1 MSVNQIDDII
11 DQTLDQLYLEELNSN
26 ETIRILTEGK
36 VINFVEHFDGINS
49 CIRNFTNKI
58 DKSKIQELVN
68 SKENTQRILDI
79 ITRYV
84 AYYIFLY
91 IGFYYTGTFKDF
103 RNNLIQFSK
112 LQEKSLYSII
122 NFFDTENNY
131 RILSFYK
138 MMRDVMK
145 IILMTDLQK
154 KSIDVN
160 EKKDALAFLD
170 KIGENNVNEYF
181 LIVTPDPEKDDD
193 ATIQLNVHSIIK
205 TIVFGELYQF
215 QERHVIFSIL
225 SEIEE
230 NESEFTYIDIVVMAD
245 TFDFDS
251 IRKIFLGYK
260 GDTEKM
266 ANNLF
271 ELLNTSDLDNLIEYR
286 DNEKI
291 NRLID
296 FYGVIPIVDDF
307 LRYHKD
313 SIKLEGS
320 EPVPIIFSNTASKQN
335 IQLLL
340 KSQQRKKKE
349 NTKAQMI
356 INKIDAIQRLY
367 SSNVKNNPAIYNK
380 IKQLF
385 FEPYIHRKMVLH
397 NYLEELEILNK
408 MHKMETYI
416 TSIDEYYL
424 ELLYAINHAYFNFK
438 DFHKYGNHVN
448 IETGK
453 TINML
458 RYCNIEYLN
467 KGTPDM
473 LDVRTGA
480 INSSINLVG
489 LSLGPF
495 NGNYI
500 QCITKDKLIDIRTIT
515 INYTKNKEKK
525 SIISNNGYKMFIKCF
540 KRFYVDTITVL
551 RDPKISIIVDTEKI
565 KILNPDLFDRII
577 YWVYDVT
584 TDIYKSKTYELG
596 SQKSLLAGISDSE
609 TENEIDF
616 QEKIKQMNSDLYDRI
631 VKTLKTKLSTLIR
644 QHSSFTIFETYTL
657 IYLFSNIYGL
667 NMSEKEVNIIIRE
680 NYVWEKIDKVN
691 ITQISEKNIIPNPE
705 INLPARAKP
714 IVVKIDISDPLHPKS
729 AKAINKRMDQEMP
742 EDVANFGEFI
752 ENSRCKH
759 EIDWDD
765 IVKLYESGDAYKS
778 AINRFIAMYAIQ
790 SNDSS
795 FVCKICGQTLQVL
808 QYVQDG
814 KFDNNVQKYVS
825 SYSSS
830 DIKLKDMKE
839 YVAYVKTL
847 KHLKKSTKRISFL
860 MGINVVSGSGPMVK
874 QKQTSLTKQIVDLLI
889 KHNQIVLRRNIDN
902 DARLDFYA
910 KKFGIDKR
918 FSSVYFF
925 QLNDNLFNPEQ
936 RQVIQADADVRKLEI
951 NNITLYVSLIILTE
965 LNGPQI
971 MMMNTD
977 KFLNIYFFDKYGR
990 RLFEG
995 LLLKRNITDDETV
1008 PILNHPVLCYCIYV
1022 IAYVLYTYL
1031 IWMFASDEKTKKT
1044 FNPAILKNIIHSLCE
1059 LLNSILTECG
1069 IQNIGGTINDYVY
1082 LLFSNKFYSQ
1092 LNGIYSD
1099 NSIISILRKLHSKYS
1114 DAPTKAVTVDKVKTN
1129 YIDGNWHIVSTPYK
1143 ITVFKVSN
1151 GIAYDKPSEIEFPY
1165 DKTITSEII
1174 CESGDFHS
1182 WIWKNQ
1188 DLVCR
1193 KCGALYS
1200 KVDTVEDKTI
1210 VNYYFFQDKTLKKEC
1225 EKEMGNKESPFFD
1238 ICNNHKDGSFSHTDI
1253 DKFNTISEKEKLN
1266 RIEGQMTNNIEQR
1279 KILDTRT
1286 SKNEALIESLYTE
1299 VNKKYDKTYGIINEI
1314 VDSFVKIIAG
1324 LLGSKTNL
1332 NIYEETAPD
1341 QGKPIIEKNPY
1352 PIYLNDDV
1360 YIIDH
1365 SYDKTPLPTPIVML
1379 ESENKILFKENH
1391 PFFKTDVYYYAD
1403 NRTVQVNVFYD
1414 AITFK
1419 LLGYKAKHKDYIL
1432 YEKSNQFLKVNQSIK
1447 NKLLVFSYR
1456 NKYINITDA
1465 INKTKLDDINL
1476 TYYEIINELIEKHI
1490 LTTRNTIDIISRM
1503 LYKIKNY
1510 VAVQK
1515 GAIFLEST
1523 KEIDKLIDKYAG
1535 IFSNKI
1541 SLGKDDD
1548 AFDDWRFIRNMF
1560 KHQKIDWSKTNVLS
1574 SIHKNGVFTYISTEM
1589 INYYDVASTVMMYY
1603 LVGQLSKI
1611 LDSNPEKVT
1620 KTNITKLYIDL
1631 INYVYS
1637 INNIDEI
1644 KNTSDIRRFEY
1655 ILKGSSIAIDLLR
1668 RGQGIAAAEKME
1680 KQLINLEA
1688 EQTIEEIVGEPVG
1701 ETNDGEEI
1709 DSDDLEDIREEADA
1723 LDVEAGEYD
1732 DDDNVEYESE

>member
-26 ETIRILTEGK
+26 ETIKILTEEN
-36 VINFVEHFDGINS
+36 VINFVEYFDGINN
-49 CIRNFTNKI
+49 CIRDFTNKI

-131 RILSFYK
+131 RILTFYK
-138 MMRDVMK
+138 MMRDVIK

-154 KSIDVN
+154 KSIDIN
-160 EKKDALAFLD
+160 EMKDALAFLD
-170 KIGENNVNEYF
+170 KIGEDNVNEYF
-181 LIVTPDPEKDDD
+181 LIITPDPEKNDD

-215 QERHVIFSIL
+215 QERHVIFGIL

-245 TFDFDS
+245 AFDFDS

-271 ELLNTSDLDNLIEYR
+271 ELLNATDSAVKYR

-291 NRLID
+291 NRLIN

-320 EPVPIIFSNTASKQN
+320 EPVPIIFSNTANKQN

-356 INKIDAIQRLY
+356 INKIDAIQSLY
-367 SSNVKNNPAIYNK
+367 SNNVKNNPAVYDK

-424 ELLYAINHAYFNFK
+424 ELLYAVNHAYFNFK
-438 DFHKYGNHVN
+438 DFLKYGNHVN
-448 IETGK
+448 IEYGK

-458 RYCNIEYLN
+458 RYCNIEHLN
-467 KGTPDM
+467 KGTTEM

-480 INSSINLVG
+480 INNPINVVG
-489 LSLGPF
+489 LALGPF

-500 QCITKDKLIDIRTIT
+500 QCVTKDKLIDIRSVT
-515 INYTKNKEKK
+515 INYTKNKQKK
-525 SIISNNGYKMFIKCF
+525 SVTSNNGYKMFIKCF
-540 KRFYVDTITVL
+540 KRIYIDTITIV
-551 RDPKISIIVDTEKI
+551 RDPKLSIIVNTDKI
-565 KILNPDLFDRII
+565 KILNPDLFDKVI
-577 YWVYDVT
+577 YWAYDVT

-609 TENEIDF
+609 NSEIDF
-616 QEKIKQMNSDLYDRI
+616 QEKIKQMNSDLYDKI
-631 VKTLKTKLSTLIR
+631 VKTLKTKLNTLIKE
-644 QHSSFTIFETYTL
+644 HISLSIFETYTL
-657 IYLFSNIYGL
+657 VYLFSNIYGL
-667 NMSEKEVNIIIRE
+667 NMSEKEVNIIVRE
-680 NYVWEKIDKVN
+680 NYIWEKKDKIN
-691 ITQISEKNIIPNPE
+691 ITQVTEKDIIQNPE
-705 INLPARAKP
+705 IVLPPRPTP
-714 IVVKIDISDPLHPKS
+714 IIVKIDITDPLHPKS
-729 AKAINKRMDQEMP
+729 AKAITKKMDQEMP
-742 EDVANFGEFI
+742 EEAANFGEFI
-752 ENSRCKH
+752 ENSKCKH
-759 EIDWDD
+759 EIEWDD

-778 AINRFIAMYAIQ
+778 AINKFIAMYAIQ

-847 KHLKKSTKRISFL
+847 KHLKKSTKRVSFL
-860 MGINVVSGSGPMVK
+860 MGINIVSGSGPMVK
-874 QKQTSLTKQIVDLLI
+874 QKQTSLTKQMIDLLI
-889 KHNQIVLRRNIDN
+889 KHNQMVLRKNIDN
-902 DARLDFYA
+902 DVRLDFYA
-910 KKFGIDKR
+910 KNFGIDKR

-925 QLNDNLFNPEQ
+925 KLNDNLFSPEQ
-936 RQVIQADADVRKLEI
+936 RQIIQADADITKLEI

-965 LNGPQI
+965 LNGSQI
-971 MMMNTD
+971 FMMNTD
-977 KFLNIYFFDKYGR
+977 KYLNIYFFEKYGK
-990 RLFEG
+990 RLFDG
-995 LLLKRNITDDETV
+995 LLLKRNITDNETI
-1008 PILNHPVLCYCIYV
+1008 PLLSHPVFCYCIYV
-1022 IAYVLYTYL
+1022 VAYVLYTYL
-1031 IWMFASDEKTKKT
+1031 IWKFASDEKSKKT

-1059 LLNSILTECG
+1059 LLNSILIECE
-1069 IQNIGGTINDYVY
+1069 IQNSGGTINDYVY

-1099 NSIISILRKLHSKYS
+1099 NSVIAILQKLHSKYS
-1114 DAPTKAVTVDKVKTN
+1114 DAPNKATTVEKIQTN
-1129 YIDGNWHIVSTPYK
+1129 YIGKDWHIVSTPYK
-1143 ITVFKVSN
+1143 ITVFKVST
-1151 GIAYDKPSEIEFPY
+1151 GVAYDRPEEVEYPY
-1165 DKTITSEII
+1165 DKIITSKII
-1174 CESGDFHS
+1174 CDSGDFHS
-1182 WIWKNQ
+1182 WIWKNN

-1200 KVDTVEDKTI
+1200 KVDTIVDKLIT
-1210 VNYYFFQDKTLKKEC
+1210 NYYFYQDKNLKKEC
-1225 EKEMGNKESPFFD
+1225 EKEMDNKESPLFN
-1238 ICNNHKDGSFSHTDI
+1238 ICSNHKEGELFSHTYI

-1266 RIEGQMTNNIEQR
+1266 RIEEQITSNIEEQ
-1279 KILDTRT
+1279 KMLKTQT
-1286 SKNEALIESLYTE
+1286 TTNEALIENLYAQVE
-1299 VNKKYDKTYGIINEI
+1299 KKYNKTYGIINDI
-1314 VDSFVKIIAG
+1314 VDDFIKTLAT
-1324 LLGSKTNL
+1324 LLGTKTNL
-1332 NIYEETAPD
+1332 NIHEEAAPD
-1341 QGKPIIEKNPY
+1341 QEKPMIEKNPY
-1352 PIYLNDDV
+1352 PIYLNDNV

-1365 SYDKTPLPTPIVML
+1365 SYDQVQLPSPIIML
-1379 ESENKILFKENH
+1379 ESENKIIFKENH
-1391 PFFKTDVYYYAD
+1391 QFFKTDVYYYAD
-1403 NRTVQVNVFYD
+1403 NRTVQINVFYD

-1419 LLGYKAKHKDYIL
+1419 LLGYKAKHKDFVL
-1432 YEKSNQFLKVNQSIK
+1432 YKKSNQFLKVNQSIK

-1456 NKYINITDA
+1456 NKYIDITDA
-1465 INKTKLDDINL
+1465 INKAKIDDINL

-1503 LYKIKNY
+1503 IYKIKNY
-1510 VAVQK
+1510 VVVQK
-1515 GAIFLEST
+1515 AATFLESS
-1523 KEIDKLIDKYAG
+1523 KEIDKLIDRYVN

-1541 SLGKDDD
+1541 RLGENDD
-1548 AFDDWRFIRNMF
+1548 AFDDWRNIRNMF
-1560 KHQKIDWSKTNVLS
+1560 KYEEIDWSKTNIVS
-1574 SIHKNGVFTYISTEM
+1574 SIYKDGVFTYVSTDT

-1603 LVGQLSKI
+1603 LIDQLSKI
-1611 LDSNPEKVT
+1611 LNDNPEKVT

-1631 INYVYS
+1631 VNYVYS

-1655 ILKGSSIAIDLLR
+1655 ILKGSPIAVDMLR
-1668 RGQGIAAAEKME
+1668 RGQGIAAVEKME
-1680 KQLINLEA
+1680 KQLINIEA
-1688 EQTIEEIVGEPVG
+1688 DQTIEEITGEPTEPIEG
-1701 ETNDGEEI
+1701 DEM
-1709 DSDDLEDIREEADA
+1709 DSDDLEDIREEAEA
-1723 LDVEAGEYD
+1723 LDVEADEYD